1 MVNGPSR
8 SGRPPLSLMGMALQY
23 LARREYGREELRR
36 KLLSLPVAGA
46 VDVAGEEPDARE
58 AEVDAVLERLEQRG
72 LLSDAR
78 AAASVLRQKS
88 PRWGQARLQQTLL
101 AKGMDREAVQQALAP
116 LQETELERARQV
128 WQGKFGSPASAPDD
142 AETPAERAKRRARQ
156 MRFLLSRGFSTD
168 VAHRVVQHPSG
179 DDD

>member
-8 SGRPPLSLMGMALQY
+8 SGRSPLSLMGMALQY

-36 KLLSLPVAGA
+36 KLLSLPVAG
-46 VDVAGEEPDARE
+46 EEADARE

-88 PRWGQARLQQTLL
+88 SRWGQARLRQTLL

-128 WQGKFGSPASAPDD
+128 WQGKFGSPASEPDD